1 MTKLLDIALADGRF
15 YTLIDALRAA
25 DLTDIL
31 ASSAP
36 FTLLAPTDDAF
47 NMLFPTGSS
56 ALMQD
61 VALMQRILRHHV
73 LPGKYLAAHLL
84 LHAPVAT
91 LAGAELNVRLDGQTL
106 YVQDAQIMLRDMEGD
121 DGVMHA
127 LDKVLLP
134 PTV

>member
-31 ASSAP
+31 QSSVP

-47 NMLFPTGSS
+47 SVLLPTGVS

-61 VALMQRILRHHV
+61 ADLLQRILRQHV
-73 LPGKYLAAHLL
+73 LPGKYLAAQLL
-84 LHAPVAT
+84 LHSPVTT
-91 LAGAELNVRLDGQTL
+91 LAGAEVNVRLEAQAL
-106 YVQDAQIMLRDMEGD
+106 YVQDAQVILRDMEGD

-134 PTV
+134 PTA

>member
-25 DLTDIL
+25 DLMDVL

-47 NMLFPTGSS
+47 SVLLPSPSS

-61 VALMQRILRHHV
+61 VALMQRILRHHI
-73 LPGKYLAAHLL
+73 LPGKYMAAQLL
-84 LHAPVAT
+84 LHSPVST
-91 LAGAELNVRLDGQTL
+91 LAGAELNVRIEGQTL
-106 YVQDAQIMLRDMEGD
+106 YMQDAQITLRDMEGD

-134 PTV
+134 PTS